1 MEDYTTYLIFW
12 GIYAVTGTLLFVLLW
27 IGYRYVPSN
36 NLRWFLRA
44 TTAAILIVP
53 WKGTDPEV
61 YYAPVIIVGAFAFM
75 DTGLNDALLALQ
87 PLLAVILVIAVI
99 TLVKEILEF
108 GWRITHRKK
117 GTSETNDENNA
128 QEIKE

>member
-12 GIYAVTGTLLFVLLW
+12 GIYAVTGTILFVLLW
-27 IGYRYVPSN
+27 IGFRYVPSR

-53 WKGTDPEV
+53 WRGTDPEV

-75 DTGLNDALLALQ
+75 DTGLNDALLELQ

-117 GTSETNDENNA
+117 DAGEKKDEHNA
-128 QEIKE
+128 QEVKE